1 MLFNSGIF
9 ILLFFAVYSVYW
21 FLPVRGKHYLI
32 ILTSLVFYGYYS
44 IPFLLMFLALLVIN
58 YWIGMRLI
66 EQKSGKL
73 LALGIALDVGILA
86 FFKYFYFFAE
96 SVGHIVGSPYLVE
109 LRKQW
114 MNSYAFEIILPI
126 GISFYTFQ
134 VIAFIVDC
142 YKGQITERVSPMKFY
157 VFTLF
162 FPHFVAGPIMRAPD
176 LIPQID
182 HPVLSANRMLNGC
195 LTLLMGVV
203 KKVLIAD
210 HLGAATAAMWH
221 NPQDYDAIFL
231 FLMIPAWAFQIYCDF
246 SGYTDMARGLAKLL
260 GYEIPE
266 NFAGPFLARSYQE
279 LWQRWHITLSMW
291 LRDYIYIPLGGSRVS
306 NLRTYIN
313 LIITFG
319 IGGLWHG
326 AAYTTVL
333 WGVYTGIILS
343 LERMWSRSRFSIL
356 PADRF
361 NWLRILYTFIV
372 FCGGVVLFAAPT
384 IHHSFLVVKGILT
397 AQRGLPGTA
406 LEAMIGLSLAGFLFN
421 VVQYYPG
428 VRIWLNERV
437 ALKAALVTALTFSV
451 GLMVNLYGDVTGT
464 FIYFQF

>member
-1 MLFNSGIF
+1 
-9 ILLFFAVYSVYW
+9 
-21 FLPVRGKHYLI
+21 GKHYLI

-66 EQKSGKL
+66 EKKNGRL
-73 LALGIALDVGILA
+73 LAAGVVLDVGILA
-86 FFKYFYFFAE
+86 FFKYFYFLAE
-96 SVGHIVGSPYLVE
+96 SVGHIIGSSYLID
-109 LRKQW
+109 LRRQW
-114 MNSYAFEIILPI
+114 MSDYAFEIILPI

-134 VIAFIVDC
+134 VVAFIVDC
-142 YKGQITERVSPMKFY
+142 YKGQITEKVSPIKFY

-182 HPVLSANRMLNGC
+182 RPSMDIHRMLNGC

-210 HLGAATAAMWH
+210 HLGAATGPILQ
-221 NPQDYDAIFL
+221 NPQDYDAVYLIL
-231 FLMIPAWAFQIYCDF
+231 LMPAWAFQIYCDF
-246 SGYTDMARGLAKLL
+246 SGYTDMARGLAKLM

-266 NFAGPFLARSYQE
+266 NFTGPMLSRSYQE
-279 LWQRWHITLSMW
+279 FWQRWHITLSMW

-306 NLRTYIN
+306 GTRVYIN
-313 LIITFG
+313 LLITFG

-333 WGVYTGIILS
+333 WGLYTGVILS
-343 LERMWSRSRFSIL
+343 LERMWAAVPFRIL
-356 PADRF
+356 PEGRF
-361 NWLRILYTFIV
+361 NWLRVSFTICIHSA
-372 FCGGVVLFAAPT
+372 GVLLFAAPS
-384 IHHSFLVVKGILT
+384 IHHTGLMLKGIFT
-397 AQRGLPGTA
+397 WQRGLPGT
-406 LEAMIGLSLAGFLFN
+406 LEAMLGLSLVALLFN
-421 VVQYYPG
+421 VFQYYPSIR
-428 VRIWLNERV
+428 VWLHERV
-437 ALKAALVTALTFSV
+437 KIKAVMVAAATFV
-451 GLMVNLYGDVTGT
+451 IGLLVNLYGDVTGS

>member
-9 ILLFFAVYSVYW
+9 ILLFFAVYSIYW

-66 EQKSGKL
+66 EHKSGRL
-73 LALGIALDVGILA
+73 LAFGIVLDVGILA

-96 SVGHIVGSPYLVE
+96 SAGHIIGSPYLVE
-109 LRKQW
+109 LRRNW
-114 MNSYAFEIILPI
+114 ISDFAFEIILPI

-134 VIAFIVDC
+134 VVAFIVDC
-142 YKGQITERVSPMKFY
+142 YKGQISERVSPIKFY

-182 HPVLSANRMLNGC
+182 HPSMDIHRMLNGC

-210 HLGAATAAMWH
+210 HLGAATGPILM
-221 NPQDYDAIFL
+221 NPQDYDAVYL
-231 FLMIPAWAFQIYCDF
+231 LLLMPAWAFQIYCDF

-266 NFAGPFLARSYQE
+266 NFTGPYLARSYQE

-306 NLRTYIN
+306 TGRGYLNL
-313 LIITFG
+313 LITFG

-333 WGVYTGIILS
+333 WGLYTGLILS
-343 LERMWSRSRFSIL
+343 LERLWASTRIRIL
-356 PADRF
+356 PEGRF
-361 NWLRILYTFIV
+361 NWIRITYTLSV
-372 FCGGVVLFAAPT
+372 HSAGVILFAAPS
-384 IHHSFLVVKGILT
+384 IQHSYLMLKGLFT
-397 AQRGLPGTA
+397 AQRGLPAAFET
-406 LEAMIGLSLAGFLFN
+406 LVGLSILGFLFN
-421 VVQYYPG
+421 VIQYYPG
-428 VRIWLNERV
+428 IRIWLNERV
-437 ALKAALVTALTFSV
+437 KLKAAIAVVGTFVV
-451 GLMVNLYGDVTGT
+451 GFLVNLYGDVTGS